1 MFGASWENLHGARR
15 NVENEKRKNKGLWAR
30 FGGARTGQP
39 SCNFQNGSPTLMADS
54 NDIAEAP
61 DCKAASAVGSYD
73 VTVSL
78 SSGVFHL
85 TNTRAAST
93 TFVGSYSNPS
103 DLGEAIKFQAFIK
116 SAFKCRSDRNGSVRH

>member
-1 MFGASWENLHGARR
+1 LGAVWRR
-15 NVENEKRKNKGLWAR
+15 ANRAAQLQLSEW
-30 FGGARTGQP
+30 FP
-39 SCNFQNGSPTLMADS
+39 DS

-85 TNTRAAST
+85 TNTRAAGT

-103 DLGEAIKFQAFIK
+103 DSGEAIKFQAFIK